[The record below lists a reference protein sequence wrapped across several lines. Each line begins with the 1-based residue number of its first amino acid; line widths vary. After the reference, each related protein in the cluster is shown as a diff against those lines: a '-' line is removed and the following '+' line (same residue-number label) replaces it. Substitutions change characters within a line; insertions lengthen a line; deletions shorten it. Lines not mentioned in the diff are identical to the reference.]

1 MDEAREGE
9 LIRNIRSLKDEVAEK
24 DRQVTHA
31 EKQSEDL
38 LQELKAEK
46 AKIDELHDKIKALKE
61 KEANNEK
68 YITKIEGDAKDFQN
82 QVTEL
87 QSDKAQLE
95 AQIGSERG
103 DHQRVVVEQHS
114 LRAKYDTLRTDAN
127 GVRSKLETE
136 QTENKRLKKH
146 IDELKTTI
154 TGLEHVQTEL
164 EEEKKISD
172 GLRNQWARLKDEL
185 PRFNADPQVAIKP
198 QIASGPGPDGQQPK
212 TSRSLAFELE
222 GRSSLSG
229 STLES
234 GAESGDSTLSDVASN
249 DGSFSSSDDSED
261 NDDDYGTEIGGVD
274 GHEVMRNVYVHVYV
288 PYRTYAHNPF
298 RCWFQVDIN
307 TLFVFRNWLLEAT
320 ARAAPLLRRTG
331 RIQSIRA
338 SNPAHSPS
346 TATNTLSTTSHSNGN
361 MNGYSTSSTSPQNT
375 NGAASQTALTP
386 QAIGD
391 ISTILGPAPQAG
403 TMGTANGSPALTGTS
418 STPLSGTG
426 HSNTPSLAMFV
437 ATGGNRGES
446 FQPSSR
452 PPVSPELREVA
463 ELIEPVVLDED
474 NRPSFESGENLP
486 HEANLPR
493 SWWNI
498 DRNNNPPAAQTLFW
512 FALHLVFY
520 YLLYVCYQNYC
531 EREIW
536 ISANES
542 ARKLLVEVLAL
553 RNRDGRGFTSQIFSE
568 KAVRLID
575 HFILYAFSL
584 FKVETQPW
592 QIPG

>member
-1 MDEAREGE
+1 MDDAREKE
-9 LIRNIRSLKDEVAEK
+9 LIRNIRSLKDEVEEK
-24 DRQVTHA
+24 DRQVNHA
-31 EKQSEDL
+31 EKQSEGL
-38 LQELKAEK
+38 LQELKDEK
-46 AKIDELHDKIKALKE
+46 AKTDELHDKIKALKE

-68 YITKIEGDAKDFQN
+68 YITKIEGDAKDFQS

-87 QSDKAQLE
+87 QRDKTQLE
-95 AQIGSERG
+95 AQIGSERA

-114 LRAKYDTLRTDAN
+114 LRAKYDALRTDTD

-136 QTENKRLKKH
+136 QTENKRLRKH
-146 IDELKTTI
+146 TDELKTTI

-185 PRFNADPQVAIKP
+185 PRFNPDPQVAIKP
-198 QIASGPGPDGQQPK
+198 QIAPSPDPDVQPPK
-212 TSRSLAFELE
+212 TPRSLAFELE
-222 GRSSLSG
+222 GRSSL
-229 STLES
+229 TLES
-234 GAESGDSTLSDVASN
+234 GAESGDSKLSDVASN
-249 DGSFSSSDDSED
+249 DGSSSSSDNSED
-261 NDDDYGTEIGGVD
+261 NDDDNGTEIGAVD
-274 GHEVMRNVYVHVYV
+274 GHEVMRDVYVRVYV

-307 TLFVFRNWLLEAT
+307 TAFVFHNWLLEAT
-320 ARAAPLLRRTG
+320 ARAAPLLRQTG

-338 SNPAHSPS
+338 SNPAHSS
-346 TATNTLSTTSHSNGN
+346 IETDTLSTTPHSNGK
-361 MNGYSTSSTSPQNT
+361 
-375 NGAASQTALTP
+375 
-386 QAIGD
+386 
-391 ISTILGPAPQAG
+391 
-403 TMGTANGSPALTGTS
+403 
-418 STPLSGTG
+418 SGK
-426 HSNTPSLAMFV
+426 
-437 ATGGNRGES
+437 
-446 FQPSSR
+446 
-452 PPVSPELREVA
+452 
-463 ELIEPVVLDED
+463 
-474 NRPSFESGENLP
+474 NLP
-486 HEANLPR
+486 HDSNLPR
-493 SWWNI
+493 SWWNA
-498 DRNNNPPAAQTLFW
+498 DPNNNPPAAQTLFW

-520 YLLYVCYQNYC
+520 YFLYVCYQNYC

>member
-446 FQPSSR
+446 FQQSSP

-463 ELIEPVVLDED
+463 EPIEPVVLDED

-498 DRNNNPPAAQTLFW
+498 DPNNNPPAAQTLFW

>member
-24 DRQVTHA
+24 DRQVAHA

-38 LQELKAEK
+38 LQELKDEK
-46 AKIDELHDKIKALKE
+46 ARIDELHDKIKALKE

-68 YITKIEGDAKDFQN
+68 YITKVEGDAKDFQS

-136 QTENKRLKKH
+136 QTENKRLRKH

-185 PRFNADPQVAIKP
+185 PRFNPDPQVAIKP

-212 TSRSLAFELE
+212 TPRSLAFELE
-222 GRSSLSG
+222 GGSSLSG

-249 DGSFSSSDDSED
+249 DGSSSSSDDSED
-261 NDDDYGTEIGGVD
+261 NDDDYGTEIGVVD

-361 MNGYSTSSTSPQNT
+361 MTGYSTSSTSPQNT
-375 NGAASQTALTP
+375 NAAASQTALTP

-446 FQPSSR
+446 SQSSSP
-452 PPVSPELREVA
+452 PPVSPELKEVA

-498 DRNNNPPAAQTLFW
+498 DPNNNPPAAQTLFW

-520 YLLYVCYQNYC
+520 YFLYVCYQNYC

-575 HFILYAFSL
+575 HYILYAFSL

>member
-24 DRQVTHA
+24 DRQVAHA

-38 LQELKAEK
+38 LQELKDEK
-46 AKIDELHDKIKALKE
+46 ARIDELHDKIKALKE

-68 YITKIEGDAKDFQN
+68 YITKVEGDAKDFQS

-136 QTENKRLKKH
+136 QTENKRLRKH
-146 IDELKTTI
+146 IDELETTI

-185 PRFNADPQVAIKP
+185 PRFNPDPQVAIKP
-198 QIASGPGPDGQQPK
+198 QIASAPDLDGQQPK
-212 TSRSLAFELE
+212 TARSLAFELE
-222 GRSSLSG
+222 GRSSPSG

-234 GAESGDSTLSDVASN
+234 GAESGDSKLSDVASN
-249 DGSFSSSDDSED
+249 DGSSSASDHSED
-261 NDDDYGTEIGGVD
+261 NDDDYGTEIGVVD

-346 TATNTLSTTSHSNGN
+346 TETGTLSTTPHSNSN
-361 MNGYSTSSTSPQNT
+361 LTGYSASSTSSQNI

-403 TMGTANGSPALTGTS
+403 TMGTSNGYPASTGTS
-418 STPLSGTG
+418 STRLSRTG
-426 HSNTPSLAMFV
+426 HSKPSNLAMFV

-446 FQPSSR
+446 SQPSS
-452 PPVSPELREVA
+452 PPLVSPELKEVA
-463 ELIEPVVLDED
+463 ELIEPVLDED

-498 DRNNNPPAAQTLFW
+498 DPNNSPPAAQTLFW

-520 YLLYVCYQNYC
+520 YFLYVCYQNYC

-575 HFILYAFSL
+575 HYILYAFSL

>member
-1 MDEAREGE
+1 MDEAE
-9 LIRNIRSLKDEVAEK
+9 LIRNIRSLKDEVEEK

-31 EKQSEDL
+31 EKQSEGL
-38 LQELKAEK
+38 LQELKDEK
-46 AKIDELHDKIKALKE
+46 GKIDELQDKIKALKE

-68 YITKIEGDAKDFQN
+68 YITKIEGDAKDFQS

-95 AQIGSERG
+95 AQIGSVRA

-114 LRAKYDTLRTDAN
+114 LRAKYDALRTDTD

-136 QTENKRLKKH
+136 QTENKRLREH

-185 PRFNADPQVAIKP
+185 PRFNPDPQVAIKP
-198 QIASGPGPDGQQPK
+198 QIAPGPDPDGQPPK
-212 TSRSLAFELE
+212 TPRSLAFELE
-222 GRSSLSG
+222 GRSSL
-229 STLES
+229 TFES
-234 GAESGDSTLSDVASN
+234 GAESGDSKLSDVASN
-249 DGSFSSSDDSED
+249 DGSSSSSDNSED
-261 NDDDYGTEIGGVD
+261 NGDDNGDDNGTEIGAVD
-274 GHEVMRNVYVHVYV
+274 GHEVMRNVYVRVYV

-307 TLFVFRNWLLEAT
+307 TAFVFRNWVLEAT

-331 RIQSIRA
+331 KIQSIRA
-338 SNPAHSPS
+338 SDPAHPPS
-346 TATNTLSTTSHSNGN
+346 TEKGTLSTTPHSNGK
-361 MNGYSTSSTSPQNT
+361 
-375 NGAASQTALTP
+375 
-386 QAIGD
+386 
-391 ISTILGPAPQAG
+391 
-403 TMGTANGSPALTGTS
+403 
-418 STPLSGTG
+418 
-426 HSNTPSLAMFV
+426 
-437 ATGGNRGES
+437 
-446 FQPSSR
+446 
-452 PPVSPELREVA
+452 
-463 ELIEPVVLDED
+463 
-474 NRPSFESGENLP
+474 SGENLP
-486 HEANLPR
+486 HDANLPR

-498 DRNNNPPAAQTLFW
+498 DPNNSPPASQTLFW
-512 FALHLVFY
+512 FALHLVVY
-520 YLLYVCYQNYC
+520 YSLYVCYQNYC

-568 KAVRLID
+568 KAFRLID

>member
-520 YLLYVCYQNYC
+520 YLLYVRYQNYC

>member
-1 MDEAREGE
+1 MDEAE
-9 LIRNIRSLKDEVAEK
+9 LLRNIRTLKDEVEEK

-31 EKQSEDL
+31 EKQSEGL
-38 LQELKAEK
+38 LQELKDEK
-46 AKIDELHDKIKALKE
+46 AKIDGLHEKIKALKE
-61 KEANNEK
+61 REANNEK
-68 YITKIEGDAKDFQN
+68 YITKIEVDAKDFQG
-82 QVTEL
+82 QVNDL
-87 QSDKAQLE
+87 QNDKAHLE
-95 AQIGSERG
+95 AQIGSERAE
-103 DHQRVVVEQHS
+103 HQRVVVEQLS
-114 LRAKYDTLRTDAN
+114 LRAKYDALKTDTD

-136 QTENKRLKKH
+136 QTDNKRLREH

-185 PRFNADPQVAIKP
+185 PRFNPDPQLAIKP
-198 QIASGPGPDGQQPK
+198 QIASGPALDEQLPK
-212 TSRSLAFELE
+212 TPRSLAFELE
-222 GRSSLSG
+222 GGSSLSG
-229 STLES
+229 TTLES
-234 GAESGDSTLSDVASN
+234 GAESGDSKLSDVASN
-249 DGSFSSSDDSED
+249 DGSSSSSDDSEA
-261 NDDDYGTEIGGVD
+261 NDDDHGTEIGAVD
-274 GHEVMRNVYVHVYV
+274 GHEVLRNFYVRVYV

-307 TLFVFRNWLLEAT
+307 TAFVFRNWLLEAT
-320 ARAAPLLRRTG
+320 ARATPLLRRTSK
-331 RIQSIRA
+331 IQSIRA

-346 TATNTLSTTSHSNGN
+346 TETDTLSTHPHSNGK
-361 MNGYSTSSTSPQNT
+361 
-375 NGAASQTALTP
+375 
-386 QAIGD
+386 
-391 ISTILGPAPQAG
+391 
-403 TMGTANGSPALTGTS
+403 
-418 STPLSGTG
+418 
-426 HSNTPSLAMFV
+426 
-437 ATGGNRGES
+437 
-446 FQPSSR
+446 
-452 PPVSPELREVA
+452 
-463 ELIEPVVLDED
+463 
-474 NRPSFESGENLP
+474 SGENLP
-486 HEANLPR
+486 HDANLPR
-493 SWWNI
+493 SWWNV
-498 DRNNNPPAAQTLFW
+498 DPNNNPPAAQTLFW

-520 YLLYVCYQNYC
+520 YFLYVCYRNYC

>member
-1 MDEAREGE
+1 MDEGREKD
-9 LIRNIRSLKDEVAEK
+9 LLRNIRSLKDEVEEK
-24 DRQVTHA
+24 NRQVTHA

-38 LQELKAEK
+38 LQELKDEK
-46 AKIDELHDKIKALKE
+46 AKTDELYDKIKALKE

-68 YITKIEGDAKDFQN
+68 YITKIEGDAKDFQS
-82 QVTEL
+82 QVVDL

-114 LRAKYDTLRTDAN
+114 LRAKYDALRTDAN

-136 QTENKRLKKH
+136 QTENKRLRSH
-146 IDELKTTI
+146 IDELKATI
-154 TGLEHVQTEL
+154 KGLEHVQTEL

-185 PRFNADPQVAIKP
+185 PRFNPDPQVAIKP
-198 QIASGPGPDGQQPK
+198 QIAPGPGPDEQPPK
-212 TSRSLAFELE
+212 TPRSLAFELE

-229 STLES
+229 SIVES
-234 GAESGDSTLSDVASN
+234 GAESGDSKLSDVASN
-249 DGSFSSSDDSED
+249 DGSSSSSDDSAD
-261 NDDDYGTEIGGVD
+261 NDDDYDTEIGTVD
-274 GHEVMRNVYVHVYV
+274 GHEVMRNVYV

-307 TLFVFRNWLLEAT
+307 TALVFRK
-320 ARAAPLLRRTG
+320 
-331 RIQSIRA
+331 S
-338 SNPAHSPS
+338 
-346 TATNTLSTTSHSNGN
+346 
-361 MNGYSTSSTSPQNT
+361 
-375 NGAASQTALTP
+375 
-386 QAIGD
+386 
-391 ISTILGPAPQAG
+391 
-403 TMGTANGSPALTGTS
+403 
-418 STPLSGTG
+418 
-426 HSNTPSLAMFV
+426 
-437 ATGGNRGES
+437 
-446 FQPSSR
+446 
-452 PPVSPELREVA
+452 
-463 ELIEPVVLDED
+463 
-474 NRPSFESGENLP
+474 
-486 HEANLPR
+486 LPR
-493 SWWNI
+493 SWWNV
-498 DRNNNPPAAQTLFW
+498 DPNNNPPAAQTLFW

-520 YLLYVCYQNYC
+520 YFLYVCYQNYC

-553 RNRDGRGFTSQIFSE
+553 RNRDRGITSQIFSE

-592 QIPG
+592 KIPG